1 MHFNRPTTR
10 PLDRDFPECHL
21 RQRTSTLIVVALA
34 TVLSQVAATKTV
46 CAEPK
51 ARPNIVVIM
60 ADDMGYGDVQA
71 LNPKSRIATPHL
83 NALAAEGMT
92 FTDAHTPS
100 AVCTPTRYGLLTG
113 RYCWRSKLKWG
124 VLNGYSDPLIERDRP
139 TVASML
145 SAQGYTTGIVGKWH
159 LGLGWSRKPDGKTI
173 DFAGP
178 VQHGPNDLGFD
189 DSLVIPASL
198 DFPPY
203 VYIRNGKVTDQ
214 HTVIQKKQPFPEFLR
229 EGPRANDLVMEEVLD
244 YLAEQASNFIR
255 REAKT
260 TAPFFL
266 YVPLTAP
273 HKPVLPHPR
282 FRGKSKLGPYGDFI
296 MQVDW
301 TAGQII
307 KAIDEAGVRDN
318 TLLIFT
324 SDNGSFMRRLDQS
337 DAKDH
342 VSDQTIQAYRADHH
356 TSNHV
361 FRGTK
366 ADIWEAGHHVPFFV
380 RWPERVKPNSTS
392 AATICLTDVFATAA
406 QVAQTK
412 IPNGAARDSH
422 SFLDALDGKPYRRAE
437 PVIHHSSGGM
447 FAIREGKWKLVLGN
461 GSGGRQTPKGK
472 PFAKPYGLFDLENDI
487 GETRNV
493 IAEAADV
500 AKELE
505 QTFKPIH
512 QGG

>member
-1 MHFNRPTTR
+1 IDTCIGASKS
-10 PLDRDFPECHL
+10 D
-21 RQRTSTLIVVALA
+21 
-34 TVLSQVAATKTV
+34 SQGV
-46 CAEPK
+46 
-51 ARPNIVVIM
+51 PNIVVIL

-71 LNPKSRIATPHL
+71 LNPKSQIATPHL

-113 RYCWRSKLKWG
+113 RYCWRSRLKRG

-139 TVASML
+139 TVASVL
-145 SAQGYTTGIVGKWH
+145 SSQGYTTGIVGKWH
-159 LGLGWSRKPDGKTI
+159 LGLGWSRKSSGKSI
-173 DFAGP
+173 DFAAP

-189 DSLVIPASL
+189 ESLVIPASL

-214 HTVIQKKQPFPEFLR
+214 NTVIQNKQPFPKFLR

-244 YLAEQASNFIR
+244 HLTEQAGNFIR

-260 TAPFFL
+260 DAPFFL

-307 KAIDEAGVRDN
+307 KAVDDAGVRDN

-324 SDNGSFMRRLDQS
+324 SDNGSFMHRLDQL

-356 TSNHV
+356 TSNHL

-380 RWPERVKPNSTS
+380 RWPQRVKPGTTS
-392 AATICLTDVFATAA
+392 AATVCLTDVFATAA
-406 QVAQTK
+406 QVAETK
-412 IPNGAARDSH
+412 IPAGAARDSH
-422 SFLDALDGKPYRRAE
+422 GFLDALDGRPFRRAE

-461 GSGGRQTPKGK
+461 GSGGRQAPRGK
-472 PFAKPYGLFDLENDI
+472 PFTRPYGLFDLHDDI

-493 IAEAADV
+493 IAEAAAV

-505 QTFKPIH
+505 QTFEPIH
-512 QGG
+512 KGG